1 MPPIAVRP
9 YVFSLAERP
18 PLVPNPE
25 VAATQWVNLDHLL
38 HPQTFRSA
46 PVEIRGDRRD
56 VPAYRLDEAIV
67 WGMTERILTALLAQ
81 LRP

>member
-1 MPPIAVRP
+1 M
-9 YVFSLAERP
+9 
-18 PLVPNPE
+18 
-25 VAATQWVNLDHLL
+25 
-38 HPQTFRSA
+38 
-46 PVEIRGDRRD
+46 EIRGDRRD